1 MMFGKQTNFLKEVD
15 ALLEKGFNQEQ
26 ITAMF
31 TTSAAAP
38 TPTADTPDSGD
49 DDNPLSDSPE
59 SSAGAVAPAAAK
71 ETPREENKPDTN
83 AEILAAINDLRK
95 SVQAN
100 NIRTMSVETVDSDA
114 ALESAMAELIRPS
127 FDKKGE

>member
-1 MMFGKQTNFLKEVD
+1 MFGRQTNFLKEID

-31 TTSAAAP
+31 TSSAATPTPAAENPDSGEVANPLADSPGSSVDTPAAAP
-38 TPTADTPDSGD
+38 
-49 DDNPLSDSPE
+49 
-59 SSAGAVAPAAAK
+59 
-71 ETPREENKPDTN
+71 ETPREENNNTN
-83 AEILAAINDLRK
+83 AEILAAIDDLKK

-100 NIRTMSVETVDSDA
+100 NIKTMSVETVNADA

-127 FDKKGE
+127 FETKGD